1 MCVSKYQSDYE
12 SEGERPVRSGP
23 GSSPHQA
30 VGNAVLP
37 SCPFKETLLSSK
49 MAGSFPPG
57 SLIDRHKTTQTASLT
72 TSPSDS
78 TPLKLR

>member
-1 MCVSKYQSDYE
+1 MSQVLRMQPTHMQTGSHSNAQRE
-12 SEGERPVRSGP
+12 SYRGGEREGERERERERPVRSGP

-49 MAGSFPPG
+49 MAGSFPRA
-57 SLIDRHKTTQTASLT
+57 L
-72 TSPSDS
+72 
-78 TPLKLR
+78 